1 MKAFSEYIKANNI
14 RESAFPRYTLF
25 PKDKKELE
33 QMIKDEIAAH
43 GDKADLNYI
52 DVSGITDF
60 SELFKDSTFNGDISK
75 WDVSNAEDMSQMF
88 SYNNPFNGDISGW
101 DVSNVK
107 KHGQNVRRLRVH
119 W

>member
-1 MKAFSEYIKANNI
+1 MKAFSEYINANNI
-14 RESAFPRYTLF
+14 RESASHRYTLF

-75 WDVSNAEDMSQMF
+75 WNVSNAEDMSHMF
-88 SYNNPFNGDISGW
+88 SYNSPFNGDISGW